1 MKVIVIGGGASG
13 MMAALTAAENGHQ
26 VTILERQ
33 ARLGRKLL
41 ATGNGRCNLSNMNM
55 GQKFYHGARAD
66 LASRMIGEFDT
77 AKTLEF
83 FSSLG
88 LLTVSEPSG
97 RVYPFSDQAGSVVD
111 VLRFALDQAGVE
123 IITGFEVVSAR
134 NEKGKFVVASAEEAL
149 TADRLIICC
158 GGMAGA
164 KLGGTKSGYEL
175 LKSFGHKMTKLYP
188 SLVQIKTDDAYT
200 RSLKGVRADAG
211 VSLVVGKY
219 VEAESAGEVQFT
231 EYGLSGPAIFEISR
245 AASVN
250 KEKRTVVLDLLREYS
265 KEDIEELISA
275 RISAMPSLTAEN
287 LLTGMLQNRLGRT
300 VLKYAG
306 YDQNLLVTE
315 LNEDDISRIAKCIK
329 SFRFDVIDTLSF
341 DSAQVTAGGA
351 DITQFRADTLESRL
365 VKGLYAAGEV
375 LDVDGDCG
383 GYNLQWAWSSGRR
396 AGMVL

>member
-55 GQKFYHGARAD
+55 GQQFYHGARAD
-66 LASRMIGEFDT
+66 LVSRMIGEFDT

-83 FSSLG
+83 FNSLG
-88 LLTVSEPSG
+88 LLTVAEPSG

-123 IITGFEVVSAR
+123 IITGFEVVSAH
-134 NEKGKFVVASAEEAL
+134 NEKRKFVVSSAEEAL

-300 VLKYAG
+300 VVKYAG
-306 YDQNLLVTE
+306 YDQNLPVTE
-315 LNEDDISRIAKCIK
+315 LNEGDISRIAKCIK

-375 LDVDGDCG
+375 LDMDGDCG

-396 AGMVL
+396 AGMLL

>member
-55 GQKFYHGARAD
+55 GQQFYHGARAD
-66 LASRMIGEFDT
+66 LVSKMIGEFDT

-88 LLTVSEPSG
+88 LLTVAEPSG

-123 IITGFEVVSAR
+123 IVTGFEVVSAR
-134 NEKGKFVVASAEEAL
+134 NEKGKFVVSSAEEAL

-175 LKSFGHKMTKLYP
+175 LKGFGHKVTKLYP

-200 RSLKGVRADAG
+200 KSLKGVRADAG

-300 VLKYAG
+300 VVKYAG
-306 YDQNLLVTE
+306 YDQNLSVTE
-315 LNEDDISRIAKCIK
+315 LNEGDISRVAKCIK

-375 LDVDGDCG
+375 LDMDGDCG